1 MALTDIAIRNAKVG
15 KTAVKLFDG
24 GGLYLFVSAAGGKLW
39 RMKYRYLGKEKLL
52 SLGAYPAVGLKEAR
66 EKREAAKILLA
77 KGGDPGVEKKKA
89 AVIAALSAE
98 TTFSAVANE
107 LIEKRGTEGLK
118 DITTTKAKWLL
129 SLLETGIGS
138 RPLADIE
145 AFELLDVLKKIEI
158 SGRKE
163 TARRCLSFAG
173 RVFRYGVATTRCKRD
188 VAADLRGALIAPK
201 VKHHAALLEPEAV
214 GALLRA
220 IDSFDGQPSTIW
232 ALQIAPHV
240 FVRPGELRQAE
251 WSEIDLEAAVWRI
264 PAARMKMKREHAVP
278 LSEQVVAILKEV
290 KSLTGSGRF
299 VFPSIRTTKR
309 PMSENTLNAA
319 LRRMGYTTDEMTSH
333 GFRSTASTLL
343 NESGK
348 WSSDAIER
356 ALAHGNTDGVRS
368 IYHRGAHWAERVQM
382 AQWWS
387 DYLDR
392 LKEQKTVVPF
402 QRHASSGGG

>member
-1 MALTDIAIRNAKVG
+1 MALTDTAIKNAKVG

-24 GGLYLFVSAAGGKLW
+24 GGLHLFVSASGGKLW
-39 RMKYRYLGKEKLL
+39 RMKYRHLGKEKLL
-52 SLGAYPAVGLKEAR
+52 SIGAYPAVSLKEAR
-66 EKREAAKILLA
+66 EKREAAKAILA

-89 AVIAALSAE
+89 AVVAALSAE
-98 TTFSAVANE
+98 ATFSAVANE
-107 LIEKRGTEGLK
+107 LIEKRETEGLK
-118 DITTTKAKWLL
+118 DITTLKAKWLL

-138 RPLADIE
+138 RPLADIK
-145 AFELLDVLKKIEI
+145 AFELLDILKKIET

-188 VAADLRGALIAPK
+188 VAADLRGALTAPK
-201 VKHHAALLEPEAV
+201 VKHHAALLEPQAV

-220 IDSFDGQPSTIW
+220 IDAFDGQPATIW

-251 WSEIDLEAAVWRI
+251 WSEIDLEGAVWRI

-278 LSEQVVAILKEV
+278 LSEQVIAILKEV
-290 KSLTGSGRF
+290 KGVTGAGRF

-356 ALAHGNTDGVRS
+356 ALAHDKSDGVRGV
-368 IYHRGAHWAERVQM
+368 YHRGAHWAERVKM

-387 DYLDR
+387 DELDR
-392 LKEQKTVVPF
+392 LGSDNN
-402 QRHASSGGG
+402 RLG